1 MAAIRMRYV
10 DITRRKGRANA
21 HATTPL
27 PGLLTRALRRAGR
40 RLAGALADAR
50 RGDADGVHDARVAC
64 RRLRETLDVV
74 AIAGD
79 GVGRLDRRLRRIARA
94 LGPVRELDVARALLD
109 DAAAAQNWPPAVVAR
124 VEAACDKRRV
134 RAQRVMLATLDRID
148 DGAVLEALD
157 TVRASLGAGG
167 RGGHGWTR
175 ALAQRVRAR
184 AGDLVHAI
192 DHVGTLYVPEALHE
206 IRLAAKKLRYLLELP
221 PPEVAWRP
229 GHARGRLKRAQGAL
243 GTLGDLQMLQREV
256 QRLAA
261 RAGGARRKRQA
272 LTAMER
278 DLETKCRAAHADVLR
293 SLPSLRAL
301 GVSLGQVSALDTV
314 HLRAVRMAPGQSS
327 RAQIAGGQA

>member
-1 MAAIRMRYV
+1 M
-10 DITRRKGRANA
+10 
-21 HATTPL
+21 
-27 PGLLTRALRRAGR
+27 RALRRSGR
-40 RLAGALADAR
+40 ALAGALADAR

-94 LGPVRELDVARALLD
+94 LGPVRELDVAREVLD
-109 DAAAAQNWPPAVVAR
+109 DAAVAQNWPPAVVAR
-124 VEAACDKRRV
+124 VESACGKRRE
-134 RAQRVMLATLDRID
+134 RAQLSLLSKLDRID
-148 DGAVLEALD
+148 DAAVLKALD
-157 TVRASLGAGG
+157 GVRATLEAG
-167 RGGHGWTR
+167 GGHGWTR

-184 AGDLVHAI
+184 ASDLVHAI
-192 DHVGTLYVPEALHE
+192 DHVGTLYVPDALHE

-221 PPEVAWRP
+221 PPGATWRP

-243 GTLGDLQMLQREV
+243 GTLGDLQLLQREV

-261 RAGGARRKRQA
+261 RVGGTRRKRQA

-278 DLETKCRAAHADVLR
+278 DLETRCRAAHADVLR

-301 GVSLGQVSALDTV
+301 GVRLGHVSALDSV
-314 HLRAVRMAPGQSS
+314 NPRAARMTPGQSS
-327 RAQIAGGQA
+327 RAHVAGGQA